1 MIDSF
6 LDAMIDRVPLL
17 LLLGVLALAAHVAI
31 VEVSDPGRLVASLP
45 AAALAVFYLRAGRR
59 AGGRAGS
66 RAGGRADGGG
76 SGSGGERG
84 GRRR

>member
-1 MIDSF
+1 VIDSF

-45 AAALAVFYLRAGRR
+45 AAALAVLYL
-59 AGGRAGS
+59 RAGS